1 MRYIYRQG
9 NTLQYR
15 QNGELLQIEPWGE
28 NSLRVRSTMM
38 GNLEDTDYALL
49 CGKSIQPEIEA
60 DEWTGSITNGKITAC
75 LQVSDWS

>member
-28 NSLRVRSTMM
+28 NSLRVRR
-38 GNLEDTDYALL
+38 DR
-49 CGKSIQPEIEA
+49 KS
-60 DEWTGSITNGKITAC
+60 
-75 LQVSDWS
+75 VV